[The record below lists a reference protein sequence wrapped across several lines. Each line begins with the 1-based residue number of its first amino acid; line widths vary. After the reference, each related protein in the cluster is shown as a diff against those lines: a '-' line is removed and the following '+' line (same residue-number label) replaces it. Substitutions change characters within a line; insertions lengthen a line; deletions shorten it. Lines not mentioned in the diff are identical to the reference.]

1 MHPPE
6 IKTIPTIVH
15 MPILDLPAKTTLVH
29 TSKGVVMISPGPGSD
44 VYPDAAK
51 SMGRV
56 TSIVAPNLFHHMGL
70 KKAAQLFPEADIWAV
85 KGLKEKNSTLPI
97 AHTLGKDSWGHDKE
111 LAHVEILGMPSFNE
125 SVFIHKASKTLICTD
140 LCFNH
145 IHGEGFG
152 TWLMFNI
159 FGTYRKFAVSRL
171 FKFFIKEKHVMA
183 ESLKTLFSHD
193 FDNIIM
199 AHGVD
204 VFGDAKEK
212 LTAALNHRGIYF

>member
-6 IKTIPTIVH
+6 IKTVQTTVK
-15 MPILDLPAKTTLVH
+15 MPILDLPAKTILVR
-29 TSKGVVMISPGPGSD
+29 TSAGVAMFSPGPGSD
-44 VYPDAAK
+44 VYPKEAK
-51 SMGRV
+51 SMGKV

-70 KKAAQLFPEADIWAV
+70 KKASQLFPEADVWAI
-85 KGLKEKNSTLPI
+85 KGLKAKEPALPVTHI
-97 AHTLGKDSWGHDKE
+97 LGKDPWSHNEE
-111 LAHVEILGMPSFNE
+111 LPHVEIMGMPSFNE
-125 SVFIHKASKTLICTD
+125 SVFIHKQSKTLICTD

-152 TWLMFNI
+152 TWFMFNI

-183 ESLKTLFSHD
+183 ESLKELFKHD
-193 FDNIIM
+193 FENIIM

-204 VFGDAKEK
+204 VFGDAKQK
-212 LTAALNHRGIYF
+212 LNAALNQRGIYF